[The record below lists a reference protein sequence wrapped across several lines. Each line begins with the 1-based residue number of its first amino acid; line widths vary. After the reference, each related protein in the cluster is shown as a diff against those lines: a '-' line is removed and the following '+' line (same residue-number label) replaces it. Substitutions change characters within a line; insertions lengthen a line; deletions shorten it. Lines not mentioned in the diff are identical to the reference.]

1 MVFSW
6 FNTRAVDAFVDAEVA
21 DLVRRLPPS
30 KFEGDGPAAK
40 KALGQLEKAHDAV
53 LRRATEFVQREKPG
67 LFKKARL
74 ANRMKWALME
84 ANYPKPFVDQLA
96 YALAAV
102 AASANSTREI

>member
-21 DLVRRLPPS
+21 DLIRRIPPG
-30 KFEGDGPAAK
+30 KLEGDSPAAK
-40 KALGQLEKAHDAV
+40 KARGQLEKAHDDL
-53 LRRATEFVQREKPG
+53 LRKVSEFVQRERPG

-74 ANRMKWALME
+74 ANRMKWALAE
-84 ANYPKPFVDQLA
+84 AKYPQAFVDRLA

-102 AASANSTREI
+102 AASANASREI